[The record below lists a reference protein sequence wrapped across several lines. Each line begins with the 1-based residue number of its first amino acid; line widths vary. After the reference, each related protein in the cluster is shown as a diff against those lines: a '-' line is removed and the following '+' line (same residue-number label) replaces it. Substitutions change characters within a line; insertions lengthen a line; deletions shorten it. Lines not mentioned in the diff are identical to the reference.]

1 MTYKRHSPKK
11 PSNPTMQKHMIR
23 THHPFYR
30 TANVAVFAHRQDAAF
45 ADIAN
50 AVERG
55 KNLSEFQDFLKH
67 LNTVVMETGS
77 VSHQLSQLFWI
88 VKFIETLQCVALGAI
103 QHSETLL
110 L

>member
-30 TANVAVFAHRQDAAF
+30 TTNVAVFAHRQDAAF

-50 AVERG
+50 AVEGGNMQKLKRIPRLFETFEYSCDG
-55 KNLSEFQDFLKH
+55 NWLSYTPAESTVLDRQLYLKP
-67 LNTVVMETGS
+67 
-77 VSHQLSQLFWI
+77 
-88 VKFIETLQCVALGAI
+88 
-103 QHSETLL
+103 
-110 L
+110 